1 MMETTI
7 RVQDLDQGYGKKIVI
22 SDINVS
28 VAAGEI
34 LGLIG
39 PSGAGKSTLIN
50 AIMGML
56 KPKKGSV
63 TVLGQLMPN
72 RQILAKIGF
81 MAQADALY
89 ETLTAR
95 ENLTFFGQMQGMD
108 KRDLPAQI
116 DYATKVVNLN

>member
-63 TVLGQLMPN
+63 TDLGQLMPN

-81 MAQADALY
+81 MAQADAL
-89 ETLTAR
+89 LIFLA
-95 ENLTFFGQMQGMD
+95 
-108 KRDLPAQI
+108 
-116 DYATKVVNLN
+116 KVP